1 MVFEN
6 ARQYV
11 RGDRIDDLEDLGVVF
26 VHCIEVGVTTSI
38 YDLPINQLSC
48 FYLGFFA
55 S

>member
-26 VHCIEVGVTTSI
+26 VHCIEVGVTISMTC
-38 YDLPINQLSC
+38 QLISC
-48 FYLGFFA
+48 HV
-55 S
+55 ST

>member
-26 VHCIEVGVTTSI
+26 VHCIEV
-38 YDLPINQLSC
+38 DLIISMTCQLISC
-48 FYLGFFA
+48 HV
-55 S
+55 ST